1 MKLTTLFTFL
11 ILALAMNSQAQNVIF
26 SNAPI
31 GEDVKEST
39 QTEFTL
45 GEDEIFQ
52 RAHFTDFITNM
63 YKCRRCNLEYFISI
77 DDEVIGRIGTG
88 FDDWNPKIAKEK
100 KTYSSSMI
108 SNPEKSA
115 RSEPAA
121 AQSLL
126 AVISEGG
133 LKPNKSYKIK
143 VEIHVDQN
151 IEVVATGSFTLKTP
165 NQKALDAFILPY
177 EQQFL
182 DITVKDHKIPYK
194 ALMTDAK
201 IEKTLIKIANATN
214 NLVYDKEVQITKAYI
229 MATEEEWKS
238 DDGSKYFPV
247 ILFGKSKDGNCY
259 RVEANFSSVMKK
271 GKPSKAP
278 VLKSNYG
285 FNVPCVIAN
294 KYM

>member
-52 RAHFTDFITNM
+52 RTHLTDVVTNM
-63 YKCRRCNLEYFISI
+63 YKKGTSLEYFISI
-77 DDEVIGRIGTG
+77 DDEVIGRFGTN
-88 FDDWNPKIAKEK
+88 FNEWDYEMAQKK
-100 KTYSSSMI
+100 KTHSSSMI

-115 RSEPAA
+115 RSESAA
-121 AQSLL
+121 AQSFL

-143 VEIHVDQN
+143 VEIYIGRN
-151 IEVVATGSFTLKTP
+151 GEVVSEGSFTLKTP
-165 NQKALDAFILPY
+165 NQATLDAFMLPY

-182 DITVKDHKIPYK
+182 DITFKDHKIPYK

-201 IEKTLIKIANATN
+201 IEKRLIKVANEARS
-214 NLVYDKEVQITKAYI
+214 LVYDADVTVTKAYI
-229 MATEEEWKS
+229 MVTEEEWKG
-238 DDGSKYFPV
+238 DDGSGYFPV
-247 ILFGKSKDGNCY
+247 ILFGKGTNGNCY
-259 RVEANFSSVMKK
+259 RIEANYSAVMKN
-271 GKPSKAP
+271 GKPSKTP
-278 VLKSNYG
+278 VLKSKFG
-285 FNVPCVIAN
+285 HNVPCAIAN

>member
-1 MKLTTLFTFL
+1 
-11 ILALAMNSQAQNVIF
+11 
-26 SNAPI
+26 
-31 GEDVKEST
+31 
-39 QTEFTL
+39 
-45 GEDEIFQ
+45 
-52 RAHFTDFITNM
+52 
-63 YKCRRCNLEYFISI
+63 
-77 DDEVIGRIGTG
+77 
-88 FDDWNPKIAKEK
+88 
-100 KTYSSSMI
+100 
-108 SNPEKSA
+108 
-115 RSEPAA
+115 
-121 AQSLL
+121 
-126 AVISEGG
+126 
-133 LKPNKSYKIK
+133 
-143 VEIHVDQN
+143 
-151 IEVVATGSFTLKTP
+151 
-165 NQKALDAFILPY
+165 
-177 EQQFL
+177 
-182 DITVKDHKIPYK
+182 
-194 ALMTDAK
+194 MTDAK